1 MKPDAF
7 PTEPLPLFRAAAVAA
22 ARPQLAGEIVLNTGL
37 SSRWG
42 VTVAWVV
49 VLSLS
54 LLLAFGQYTR
64 RTTVQGQLFPSEG
77 LIRVTAA
84 QPGVVVESHVKDGQL
99 VTRGNVLFVL
109 SGDRLGQGAQGYQ
122 LGMAQQV
129 QARQRS
135 LQDDLLRLQASQA
148 QEQAQL
154 QRRTV
159 SLRQELEQIARQ
171 ADPLS
176 QRLAGAE
183 DAQRR
188 YSNLFRQGYVAR
200 DELLAKEAEVSEL
213 RGRLQ
218 GNRRDALVLE
228 RELAAAQREMEQSAS
243 RTAGQ
248 RAEVERAILLT
259 GQEFTEIESRRRVV
273 ITAPADG
280 KVTLLQAEVGQSVDM
295 GRPLAQLLPASARL
309 VARLYVPSR
318 SAGFVR
324 PGAAVLLRFDA
335 FAHQQYG
342 QVRGEV
348 LSVSQAGVMSQEIQG
363 YSPGPAL
370 AGQTLFEVVV
380 AMPET
385 VVSTNGRTL
394 AVQAGMRVEAD
405 LMHETRRLYEWVIEP
420 LLTAQSRI
428 APR

>member
-1 MKPDAF
+1 M
-7 PTEPLPLFRAAAVAA
+7 PLFREAAVAA
-22 ARPQLAGEIVLNTGL
+22 ARPQLAGEILLNTGL

-42 VTVAWVV
+42 AVAAWLV
-49 VLSLS
+49 VLGLA

-64 RTTVQGQLFPSEG
+64 RTTVQGQLLPSEG

-84 QPGVVVESHVKDGQL
+84 QPGVVVESHVKDGQA
-99 VTRGNVLFVL
+99 VTRGQVLFVL
-109 SGDRLGQGAQGYQ
+109 SGDRLGQGEQGFQ

-148 QEQAQL
+148 QEQAQS
-154 QRRTV
+154 RRRIA
-159 SLRQELEQIARQ
+159 SLGHELEQIARQ
-171 ADPLS
+171 AEPLG

-183 DAQRR
+183 DAVRR
-188 YSNLFRQGYVAR
+188 YGNLFRQGYVAR
-200 DELLAKEAEVSEL
+200 DELQAKEAEVNEL

-218 GNRRDALVLE
+218 GNRRDALALE
-228 RELAAAQREMEQSAS
+228 RELVAAQRDMEQGAS

-248 RAEVERAILLT
+248 LAEVERAILLAR
-259 GQEFTEIESRRRVV
+259 QEYTEIESRRRVV
-273 ITAPADG
+273 ITAPGDG
-280 KVTLLQAEVGQSVDM
+280 KVTLLQAEVGQSVEA

-324 PGAAVLLRFDA
+324 PEDAVLLRFDA
-335 FAHQQYG
+335 FAHQQFG
-342 QVRGEV
+342 QVAGRV
-348 LSVSQAGVMSQEIQG
+348 RSVSQAGVLSQEIQG
-363 YSPGPAL
+363 FAPGTAQ
-370 AGQTLFEVVV
+370 AGQTFFEVVV
-380 AMPET
+380 ALPDE
-385 VVSTNGRTL
+385 VVSTQGRTL
-394 AVQAGMRVEAD
+394 PVQAGMRVEAD

-420 LLTAQSRI
+420 LLTAQSRL